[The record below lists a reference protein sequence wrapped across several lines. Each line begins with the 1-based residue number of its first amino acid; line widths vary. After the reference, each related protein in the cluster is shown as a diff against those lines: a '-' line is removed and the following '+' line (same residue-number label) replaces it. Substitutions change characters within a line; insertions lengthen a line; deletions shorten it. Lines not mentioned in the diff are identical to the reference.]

1 MNIQLT
7 ISILISDRMET
18 LGRCLSSL
26 KPLLR
31 ELDSELIAVFTGKNE
46 ETLELI
52 QQYAAVVVPF
62 TWCDDFAKARNAG
75 LEHAKGEWFLYLDDD
90 EWLDSTEE
98 LVQFFKSGEYKHYQS
113 AFYQVRNYLDWGFKN
128 YSDASVARMCRRT
141 EQTHFIYPIHE
152 YLDPFAEPHKNFRFF
167 VHHVGYINQTAAIQQ
182 TESGRQGPSK
192 GGRNIPLLLERL
204 KKATGRDTFH
214 CCMQL
219 AQEYKNL
226 EDYATAAEY
235 CEEGL
240 KLASSQERVY
250 APEIWMQAYLPSMVS
265 LTEGYRK
272 GLERG
277 ERLLT
282 SSRTLE
288 VAAAHIAS
296 TLSVFCFELK
306 EHRKGIKYVRLF
318 RKKIEYLWKHPDKAM
333 LQKCADITFSVVEG
347 RAVQTYMNGLAFAAA
362 TYDRSLIKTILGWM
376 PWDDTVSLSPHYPNL
391 EGWKAEYPGLNDVIL
406 EGFSALKTENAYVNF
421 QKALYAEKHKQIPEA
436 ENYWKICVR
445 DCPDLLLIQT
455 VEMAVRNHFLLNPL
469 MESLTAEIWEKC
481 ARVLAGQRPL
491 EEADTFCGDVSA
503 LLGDYPLRASMLEQY
518 ILERKLSKG
527 LMEHSELIKLLQR
540 YCGNLTSVAKK
551 LYRDEVLYGS
561 EVYAMPSKYRFAFLI
576 DEVLSLIEDGRL
588 AGCIPLLKEAF
599 HISPGMAIV
608 VGQLTRYLTEQ
619 IESPPQ
625 AVSKEFELLGGQVK
639 QAVTDLMEKRQWQDA
654 YGVTGQLV
662 TLLPD
667 DLEVLR
673 MKQLILREGV

>member
-62 TWCDDFAKARNAG
+62 AWCNDFAKARNAG

-90 EWLDSTEE
+90 EWFDNTEE
-98 LVQFFKSGEYKHYQS
+98 LIQFFKSGEYRHYQS

-128 YSDASVARMCRRT
+128 YTDGSVARMCRRT
-141 EQTHFIYPIHE
+141 EQTHFIFPIHE
-152 YLDPFAEPHKNFRFF
+152 YLDPFVEPQKNFRFF
-167 VHHVGYINQTAAIQQ
+167 VHHVGYINQTESIQQ
-182 TESGRQGPSK
+182 EPTK
-192 GGRNIPLLLERL
+192 GDRNIPLLLERL
-204 KKATGRDTFH
+204 RKADGVDSFH

-226 EDYATAAEY
+226 EDYRTAIEY
-235 CEEGL
+235 CERGL
-240 KLASSQERVY
+240 KLASRQKRVY
-250 APEIWMQAYLPSMVS
+250 APEIWMQTYLPSLVS
-265 LTEGYRK
+265 LTEGFQK
-272 GLERG
+272 GLEKG
-277 ERLLT
+277 ERILT
-282 SSRTLE
+282 SPRTLE

-296 TLSVFCFELK
+296 TLSIFCYELK
-306 EHRKGIKYVRLF
+306 EYRKGIKYVRLF
-318 RKKIEYLWKHPDKAM
+318 HQKVDHLQKHPEKAM
-333 LQKCADITFSVVEG
+333 LQKSGDVTFSVVEG
-347 RAVQTYMNGLAFAAA
+347 RAVQTYINGLVFAAA
-362 TYDRSLIKTILGWM
+362 ADNHSLINTILGWI
-376 PWDDTVSLSPHYPNL
+376 PWDDAVSLSPHYPNL

-406 EGFSALKTENAYVNF
+406 EGFSALETENTYVNF

-436 ENYWKICVR
+436 ETYWKICVR
-445 DCPDLLLIQT
+445 DCPDLLLIQA

-481 ARVLAGQRPL
+481 VRVLAGQRPL
-491 EEADTFCGDVSA
+491 EEADTVCGDVSA
-503 LLGDYPLRASMLEQY
+503 LLEDYPLRASMLEQY
-518 ILERKLSKG
+518 ILERKLSQG
-527 LMEHSELIKLLQR
+527 LLEHSELVKLLQR
-540 YCGNLTSVAKK
+540 YCGNLTSAAKK
-551 LYRDEVLYGS
+551 IYRDEVLYGS
-561 EVYAMPSKYRFAFLI
+561 EVYALPSKYRFAFLI
-576 DEVLSLIEDGRL
+576 EKVLGLIKDGRF
-588 AGCIPLLKEAF
+588 AGCVPLLKEAF
-599 HISPGMAIV
+599 HISPGMVVV

-619 IESPPQ
+619 MEAPPQ